1 MADIAGALGAVKD
14 SIAGNDGGAT
24 LRSAG
29 TAFADSMKALPV
41 GDMVQSI
48 AMGIVKAQADLDG
61 SAIKLLQA
69 YGAQTL
75 DIWGDSG
82 GAQKTSMLALG
93 LVPSFLSFQRVNIKV
108 VMELSFHEDQ
118 SNQGSFNIAGNYGSQ
133 TTPSAAG
140 AGDATAGTS
149 AGGTT
154 GGTAAGAAPA
164 SSPTTPKTSTLA
176 VGASVSMSSA
186 RKFAMDMS
194 GLAEVTAEM
203 VSVPP
208 PTQILEAIT
217 NRLRPAAAA

>member
-1 MADIAGALGAVKD
+1 MADIVNQAANAITGT
-14 SIAGNDGGAT
+14 DGGAT

-75 DIWGDSG
+75 DIWGDGDS
-82 GAQKTSMLALG
+82 APKTSLLALG

-118 SNQGSFNIAGNYGSQ
+118 SNQGSFDLSGNYKSES
-133 TTPSAAG
+133 TTEPGQDGGGAQPDPNPPPAKPAA
-140 AGDATAGTS
+140 
-149 AGGTT
+149 
-154 GGTAAGAAPA
+154 
-164 SSPTTPKTSTLA
+164 KQTSTLA

-217 NRLRPAAAA
+217 NKLRPATN